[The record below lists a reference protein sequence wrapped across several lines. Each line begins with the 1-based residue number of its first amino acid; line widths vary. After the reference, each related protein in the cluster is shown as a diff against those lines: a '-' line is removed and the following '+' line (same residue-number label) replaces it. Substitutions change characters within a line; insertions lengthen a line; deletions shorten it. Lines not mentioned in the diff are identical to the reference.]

1 MGVVYGQDRWVSDW
15 VAEQLGF
22 PEGAP
27 VCSSLGYELDGEL
40 VAGVT
45 FDNMTDTNL
54 FAHIASTANVLPR
67 ELLQAVAAYAFVQL
81 GVQRMTFMVPDS
93 NHRCVQFVRDLG
105 ARREG
110 ALKQGHGDGDT
121 LIFALWHDARFVRR
135 LLVQPE
141 FL

>member
-1 MGVVYGQDRWVSDW
+1 MSDW

-27 VCSSLGYELDGEL
+27 VCSSIGFEIDGEL

-67 ELLQAVAAYAFVQL
+67 ELLDAVARYAFVQL
-81 GVQRMTFMVPDS
+81 GVCRMTFMVPDS
-93 NHRCVQFVRDLG
+93 NSRCVNFVRGLG
-105 ARREG
+105 ARSEG
-110 ALKQGHGDGDT
+110 RLKQGHGDGDT
-121 LIFALWHDARFVRR
+121 LIFALWQDGRFVQK
-135 LLVQPE
+135 LLDRELV
-141 FL
+141 